1 MKQQAIGVFAA
12 AENTATK
19 PIPASRPTGNGKN
32 KDKALPKVAPI
43 KNSGV
48 TSPPLKPKPSVIAV
62 RRILKIKSWGS
73 AGCSKDLTISG
84 TPSPKYLVLFNAIKA
99 RTTSKPPTTGLR
111 GAYLINLEKRAM

>member
-62 RRILKIKSWGS
+62 RRILKRKSCGS
-73 AGCSKDLTISG
+73 EGCSKDLTISG
-84 TPSPKYLVLFNAIKA
+84 TPSPMYLALCKTIKI
-99 RTTSKPPTTGLR
+99 RTNNTPPITGLK
-111 GAYLINLEKRAM
+111 GG